1 DFKSEV
7 NNRLDYT
14 YPYSD
19 AVNTRAKQSVTE
31 IKRQQE
37 IEDVYSSQDVLK
49 PIRQPITKR
58 PLFMQ
63 EKKELTAAEKGT
75 AMHAVM
81 QYFPFNHKL
90 RKQELTKNINEM
102 DEKRLI
108 LPEALKTI
116 DKEEIERS

>member
-1 DFKSEV
+1 EISEAIQEWNPIRFENEDFTSEV

-49 PIRQPITKR
+49 QIRQPITRR

-63 EKKELTAAEKGT
+63 EKKELPAAEKGT
-75 AMHAVM
+75 DINTMM
-81 QYFPFNHKL
+81 KYLLINNKL
-90 RKQELTKNINEM
+90 K
-102 DEKRLI
+102 
-108 LPEALKTI
+108 
-116 DKEEIERS
+116 